1 MLGASLIGFHTD
13 EYAENFVEF
22 IQEHMPGHQTNRAL
36 MAVSKNDVTY
46 ASRDF
51 RAAHKSFILRH
62 DDVASRPPLSSNT
75 QIVVHPLG
83 IDIEFWNKMREQS
96 EDILLADH
104 LEKLLDKR
112 FVLSVDRADYTK
124 AVLDRMLI
132 IDRYFETYPEMRG
145 NLTFVQICGR
155 TRSNLPAFDNYW
167 LECNA
172 LASSV
177 NDHWRMDGWKPIE
190 WITEPLNSMQLSR
203 VYAHADAMMVNPVRD
218 GLNLTAKEYV
228 ACQAARP
235 GVLLLSPGAGAW
247 EELGDYAVP
256 IILEDLNLSA
266 KYVNESLNMPER
278 ERQLRMLSMKTSL
291 VSNQLCDWWSEFS
304 TIPATATAKSARHNE
319 SFRPA
324 GLG

>member
-1 MLGASLIGFHTD
+1 
-13 EYAENFVEF
+13 
-22 IQEHMPGHQTNRAL
+22 
-36 MAVSKNDVTY
+36 
-46 ASRDF
+46 
-51 RAAHKSFILRH
+51 
-62 DDVASRPPLSSNT
+62 
-75 QIVVHPLG
+75 
-83 IDIEFWNKMREQS
+83 
-96 EDILLADH
+96 
-104 LEKLLDKR
+104 
-112 FVLSVDRADYTK
+112 
-124 AVLDRMLI
+124 
-132 IDRYFETYPEMRG
+132 
-145 NLTFVQICGR
+145 
-155 TRSNLPAFDNYW
+155 
-167 LECNA
+167 
-172 LASSV
+172 
-177 NDHWRMDGWKPIE
+177 MDGWKPIE